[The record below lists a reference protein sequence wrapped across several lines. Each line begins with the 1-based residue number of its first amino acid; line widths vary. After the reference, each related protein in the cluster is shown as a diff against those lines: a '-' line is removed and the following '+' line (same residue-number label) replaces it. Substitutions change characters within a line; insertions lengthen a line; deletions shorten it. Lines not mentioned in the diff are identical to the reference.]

1 MCVFAG
7 VHLVRAQRTATFV
20 ILYTVIVQS
29 LTSAAYCVNT
39 VMLHDSIWMQQNYA
53 QQLDD
58 NSDDDENDFEGYV
71 DHAVGE
77 DNSRYV

>member
-1 MCVFAG
+1 MIQCVF
-7 VHLVRAQRTATFV
+7 T
-20 ILYTVIVQS
+20 
-29 LTSAAYCVNT
+29 
-39 VMLHDSIWMQQNYA
+39 QNYA

-77 DNSRYV
+77 DNSRCV